1 MKLISWNVNG
11 IRACI
16 TKGFEDRFK
25 ELDADVFCLQETKLP
40 AGTGGAGASGVSSVL
55 ELCEQQRVFRHSCIY
70 KERAIVGSIWNRD
83 RRARQRRPCDHT

>member
-25 ELDADVFCLQETKLP
+25 ELDADIFCLLETKCQQ
-40 AGTGGAGASGVSSVL
+40 GQV
-55 ELCEQQRVFRHSCIY
+55 EL
-70 KERAIVGSIWNRD
+70 
-83 RRARQRRPCDHT
+83 